1 VAGRYGPSEAAEAG
15 VIRGGVK
22 TAGWARARLAQE
34 VSYGRRAERRR
45 MLVRQ
50 ENRMGR
56 SNNVNRP
63 FVRSSRHAQATGE
76 GASGLRARA
85 GMTERPSVEQLERRQ
100 MLFALTISADS
111 VDPNTGLGSANAFFH
126 YYLPYLATSQT
137 FTDVPVQTSAEGFD
151 QENYGPIGSGR
162 VMAESGLE
170 FRHNINPAGDI
181 SIASATNTQDDA
193 ARWVRIDLNETGE
206 FFAMRFRADG
216 SDPASPRISVRS
228 ASFEVAADPS
238 TVGDVS
244 GLLVNRLRADLLLGD
259 QVIASFTG
267 DALRQ
272 LITVGTPQDIANGRG
287 VFRLQA
293 PASTPAFDE
302 LRFTMLT
309 PPSANELSAFII
321 DNVSF
326 DRTPDRYASL
336 MSSRAFGAAVALT
349 GPVGATV
356 NFRDLYGRPML
367 STLAGI
373 PAGSLQTNPG
383 DPDDNGVPN
392 RNDGIGSI
400 RFSGT
405 DSRTSFM
412 MIGGTLGT
420 STTRPDGFD
429 PNALIPRI
437 FWDGTYTLT
446 LTDDLLGLYGDFETA
461 GFGFA
466 AEARGATVVFTGL
479 PPGSGS
485 VIVGSPFVRD
495 NSGGATSYNPEG
507 FAEDAQGNPIF
518 LVTSGFTRSDQGLFL
533 EDGSSIGS
541 LTINGMLFGASKFNG
556 FVDRVSVGNLM
567 GSLTVAG
574 DLGSLVVAADAGIW
588 SPDPGFG
595 FQTPGR
601 TLDQNNKTSALV
613 VVGRTLGQVLIG
625 GRSQLDVTVGGDLNS
640 PTTKPQR
647 DSTVYYEI
655 EAYSGVGPTAA
666 RGLALSAAVSNV
678 TLNAQDS
685 QAITRSGGQP
695 VVFGDNYFRNDSI
708 LSAEIIN
715 SQSSMVRIK
724 GELSQRDPYNGDDEA
739 DVYGFAVTGGETINF
754 QATVGGITSP
764 YIRVLDSDGVVVA
777 APESSFRTGRFV
789 PTLLNFKPDAPGIY
803 YLVVMDPNGADAE
816 ETGAGGVAYSI
827 AVTGLAT
834 ATLGAYR
841 TGAGQGLTDLASGEG
856 SSVTVLSGNIGSIRL
871 GTAFLASDGTDTS
884 PIVVTNTTQNVDDA
898 MSWQGGSISTPGSIF
913 NITTGSDIGQPV
925 TSTQGNPTI
934 TVSIGGDLGTLVTG
948 LSPLL
953 AGPGSGR
960 SGDVNL
966 LNLDVGGRIGMLDI
980 RGGVG
985 VDQDFDPRVPLEAN
999 TFNVRTGLSG
1009 REGSVGAIRVA
1020 FHVASDAMNLTTP
1033 AGSTIGALLVSQ
1045 HPAAYIDA
1053 SGFSGIFQGLR
1064 GIRLNTGSGSDVR
1077 FADVPRIDLLNS
1089 LAITTPIIGGQTVE
1103 IIDDGGAAVSISING
1118 PVGQVLGQVI
1128 SIPVDG
1134 SQGVAIAAINANLAG
1149 GLTLTVSGRD
1159 ALGAGVISIGR
1170 ISAAGDG
1177 ASSINISGSVE
1188 VDVWRIDE
1196 RNLFGGEAGQAG
1208 GFASIVNT
1216 TPSGDIVAIDVL
1228 AVAVVSVDGD
1238 LGRTQVPAFGPR
1250 LLGPRLGI
1258 ANGLQADVGG
1268 AIGTAPGLYDTNL
1281 AANKLLRAIRDSDQR
1296 ADQASRDDIGS
1307 PVDLDLNGL
1316 IVRSGNVQQVRA
1328 RGAVGDVI
1336 LQGAAG
1342 VVQVV
1347 TANYDLQS
1355 LAGRFEGIVGTIYA
1369 DTLVRVEVG
1378 DGIARPSSSPL
1389 ASSGI
1394 FAANNILDV
1403 TSLKT
1408 DGRVLIE
1415 GPISASNR
1423 AADVSPLFVDGIN
1436 SVIFTNADIR
1446 DAYIGVRD
1454 LDGYWQSFLYGDD
1467 NRSRGDLGE
1476 VRLLSGNVYAS
1487 TIVAADVRTFTLAA
1501 GFFDASN
1508 LGATGELGVVT
1519 ATGYRNSTLTG
1530 SLDELRPNIITG
1542 ARDAQRIT
1550 ATGEMND
1557 LRIDIIGRVRQSID
1571 AANISRS
1578 VVDVDGE
1585 LASLF
1590 AAGGIRGTS
1599 VTAGQLS
1606 AVSARDYYASVFV
1619 ASGAINTF
1627 TATNT
1632 IANTRIEVTGPGGSI
1647 GAVTSANGIVGEIIA
1662 SGPIGSVTA
1671 TAGDID
1677 GLIATSTGR
1686 GNVGTVTAGRDLLV
1700 RTDVSGNIAGLVA
1713 GRNIGVQGRPASIL
1727 VRGDL
1732 GSLSAPAG
1740 SLYSD
1745 LRVGGA
1751 ITTGVSLGGAVA
1763 KPADNRASSG
1773 SIVAFGSV
1781 KSVAV
1786 AGDFG
1791 GDIISHSGGIASVA
1805 ITNGSFLPGRTIAA
1819 YDGSIA
1825 SLIINNGNL
1834 YGNVHADVDITLL
1847 SVVAGADGVFGDVG
1861 VNPAFSSAAGYDDRR
1876 NRVPPGIVPLAAAQG
1891 PSISAGRAIVKFDV
1905 TGGDVFETSVRAGRA
1920 ITAIT
1925 IAGSVG
1931 NDALT
1936 SGFGSSFAA
1945 GDVITS
1951 ITIRGDVSRT
1961 RFVAGLVDL
1970 GADNALGG
1978 TLLNADTIKSGSIAL
1993 VAVTGRVSDST
2004 FSAGMNA
2011 GVDGVYNTADDTTA
2025 IGISAVNTL
2034 TFGSVGG
2041 GVSVFGDTLSAAVAS
2056 DNRFGRGGTDAP
2068 HSNALIQSAATV
2080 PPGGVSFN
2088 AGSRTFAV
2096 AGGTVTITLA
2106 GPGTANFNAAATTL
2120 RLVNTTTASSVTIVA
2135 SSGSLA
2141 DFDVVGNDDAAL
2153 GTLSIAPTLT
2163 GDSDIAIDGGVTTLT
2178 LGRLEG
2184 TGHVYVGGDV
2194 ATLTLAALLGGF
2206 LELRSVATLTVN
2218 GQFGATNPLTLG
2230 EASISALSLGAVG
2243 ITGASRGLISVDREI
2258 ASVAAGSFERAL
2270 LRAGLSIGPVTAA
2283 SIRTTILSAGDAIG
2297 TLAVAGE
2304 VFDSAFLAGLDLGA
2318 DGTYGGTGLR
2328 ADRLST
2334 GTVAAVSVGGSFL
2347 ESDIIAGFARGA
2359 DGFFGTS
2366 DDSVAPGRSSIST
2379 VVIGGSGVGSSRATE
2394 SYRIA
2399 SSGSVGT
2406 IRVGGLPFQ
2415 GSRGNFAVETPLLA
2429 PDSGRVAD
2437 IRTSVES
2444 RVFTAN
2450 IIFNQPIDFASLRP
2464 SLSVS
2469 EVRGSGDIEIRL
2481 IDGLDYF
2488 VSYDQAVNTA
2498 RVVFSRSITDRN
2510 LPAVPDKPGPGV
2522 YRFLIDEALFR
2533 TKLSGQS
2540 LDGNGDSLNR
2550 PGDDFSQDVII
2561 GDAGDKVAPVV
2572 TTVPAVVNGSPA
2584 SYRIDF
2590 YGATN
2595 LDFVLDSNTAS
2606 DNLPDV
2612 NRPYIL
2618 RGFIGDHA
2626 DHDTSLFRFA
2636 GDVDVYA
2643 VTLQAGQILRLGKME
2658 GTGSLASRA
2667 LYDSLLAVQATFGNA
2682 SDSTNPLPPPPGL
2695 DTDTTFPDV
2704 YLIQRTGT
2712 YYIAIGTV
2720 ADLSGTGV
2728 SNPDQSPLRV
2738 GDYSFSVEVFDDGD
2752 SGFTSP
2758 TDSGDG
2764 TRVVNAPPAEDFA
2777 GLDGVLGTADDLASI
2792 VTGGFVFTRD
2802 AATNSVG
2809 GTNAAGI
2816 VSAREASGRLV
2827 STISAAIGPRG
2838 RAGIPSASYASD
2850 VDVFHL
2856 NNRLPIAPG
2865 TKLKITVKLSQFGS
2879 DLGSASPDTFT
2890 DNRGSVQFG
2899 FFDTSL
2905 SSVVDDATLVFSP
2918 SDFLP
2923 YGGVPNTTIADDGVT
2938 RYGYDANGDF
2948 FIDFVVPPGPGGTAG
2963 TFAAY
2968 LQGVYNTDYQLEV
2981 VTQGSGAVT
2990 PKSQNVYIETRGG
3003 SLDWLQVGGV
3013 STELAGL
3020 DLSTLGFT
3028 GVATNGQGVDDY
3040 FVQRLLAGLNS
3051 LFQGA
3056 GYGVTFSTNSADFEF
3071 QPFSTVY
3078 LSRSSD
3084 PITPLFSAFSG
3095 AFNFDLISQNFNSV
3109 QPYGF
3114 SRHVDPFNVDL
3125 EDDAVVFV
3133 PAFAIQAI
3141 TPGQSGLDQL
3151 TQAVTGAVARRVGE
3165 LMGLRVTDVIATTA
3179 TSFDPMAA
3187 NAPENLPGAG
3197 RAYSLSNTRR
3207 RLSTNFDGIT
3217 NTNFFLGNQNAVS
3230 LLDQVLARR

>member
-1 VAGRYGPSEAAEAG
+1 
-15 VIRGGVK
+15 
-22 TAGWARARLAQE
+22 
-34 VSYGRRAERRR
+34 
-45 MLVRQ
+45 
-50 ENRMGR
+50 MGR

-63 FVRSSRHAQATGE
+63 FVRTSRHAQAMGE

-111 VDPNTGLGSANAFFH
+111 VDPNTGLGTARAFFH
-126 YYLPYLATSQT
+126 YYLPYLSTSLQ
-137 FTDVPVQTSAEGFD
+137 FPDVPVQTEVEGFD

-181 SIASATNTQDDA
+181 SIASLTNSQDDN
-193 ARWVRIDLNETGE
+193 ARWARINLNETGE
-206 FFAMRFRADG
+206 FFSMRFRADG
-216 SDPASPRISVRS
+216 SDPASPRIAVQA
-228 ASFEVAADPS
+228 ASFVVAADPS
-238 TVGDVS
+238 TGGDVS
-244 GLLVNRLRADLLLGD
+244 GLLVNQLRVDLLLSD

-267 DALRQ
+267 NALRQ
-272 LITVGTPQDIANGRG
+272 LLTGTPADVANGRG
-287 VFRLQA
+287 VFRVEA

-309 PPSANELSAFII
+309 SPAASELTPFII

-326 DRTPDRYASL
+326 DRTADKYVGL
-336 MSSRAFGAAVALT
+336 VTGRAFGAAAALV

-356 NFRDLYGRPML
+356 SFQDLYGRPML
-367 STLAGI
+367 GTLAGL
-373 PAGSLQTNPG
+373 PPTGSQTNPG
-383 DPDDNGVPN
+383 DPDDDGIPN

-412 MIGGTLGT
+412 LTGGKLGT

-429 PNALIPRI
+429 PGVLIPPVW
-437 FWDGTYTLT
+437 WDGFYTLE
-446 LTDDLLGLYGDFETA
+446 LPDDLAGLYDDMEDA
-461 GFGFA
+461 GFAFA
-466 AEARGATVVFTGL
+466 SEARRQTVVFTGM

-485 VIVGSPFVRD
+485 VIVGAPFVRD
-495 NSGGATSYNPEG
+495 NSSGFGYSPEG
-507 FAEDAQGNPIF
+507 FPEELLDRPTDNFVI
-518 LVTSGFTRSDQGLFL
+518 VTSGFTRADQGLFL

-541 LTINGMLFGASKFNG
+541 VTVNGMLFGASRFNG
-556 FVDRVSVGNLM
+556 FVDRLSVGNLM

-574 DLGSLVVAADAGIW
+574 DVGSLVIAADAGIW
-588 SPDPGFG
+588 SPDPGFA
-595 FQTPGR
+595 FENPRAQA
-601 TLDQNNKTSALV
+601 LLEQDNKTSALV
-613 VVGRTLGQVLIG
+613 VVGRTLGQAHIG
-625 GRSQLDVTVGGDLNS
+625 GRNQLDVTVGGDLNS

-647 DSTVYYEI
+647 DSTLYYEL
-655 EAYSGVGPTAA
+655 EAYSGSGGPAVA
-666 RGLALSAAVSNV
+666 ALSAALSNV
-678 TLNAQDS
+678 ALNPQVARD
-685 QAITRSGGQP
+685 ILRTGGQA
-695 VVFGDNYFRNDSI
+695 VVFGDNFFRNDSI

-724 GELSQRDPYNGDDEA
+724 GELSQRDAYNGDDEA

-754 QATVGGITSP
+754 QATSVALVSP
-764 YIRVLDSDGVVVA
+764 YIRILDSDGVVVA
-777 APESSFRTGRFV
+777 APESPIRTGRFV
-789 PTLLNFKPDAPGIY
+789 PTVLNFKPDAPGIY
-803 YLVVMDPNGADAE
+803 YLVVMDPNGSDAE
-816 ETGAGGVAYSI
+816 ETAATAAPYSI

-834 ATLGAYR
+834 TTLGGYR
-841 TGAGQGLTDLASGEG
+841 TGAGQLGSGEG

-884 PIVVTNTTQNVDDA
+884 PTAITNTTQNADDV
-898 MSWQGGSISTPGSIF
+898 MSWQGGSISTPGSIL
-913 NITTGSDIGQPV
+913 NITAGSDIGLLDTPAIIV
-925 TSTQGNPTI
+925 L
-934 TVSIGGDLGTLVTG
+934 IGGDLGTLVTG

-953 AGPGSGR
+953 AGAGSGR
-960 SGDVNL
+960 SGDVNR

-985 VDQDFDPRVPLEAN
+985 IDSDPSPLAIGSN
-999 TFNVRTGLSG
+999 DTFNVRTGLGG
-1009 REGSVGAIRVA
+1009 RGGSVGAIRVA
-1020 FHVASDAMNLTTP
+1020 FHVAGDAMNLTTP
-1033 AGSTIGALLVSQ
+1033 AGSTIGTLLVSQ
-1045 HPAAYIDA
+1045 HPDAYTNA
-1053 SGFSGIFQGLR
+1053 TAVSGIFQGAR

-1089 LAITTPIIGGQTVE
+1089 VSITTPIIGGQTVE
-1103 IIDDGGAAVSISING
+1103 LIDDGGAAVSISING
-1118 PVGQVLGQVI
+1118 PLGQLLGQVI

-1149 GLTLTVSGRD
+1149 GRTLTISGRD
-1159 ALGAGVISIGR
+1159 ALGAGVITIGR
-1170 ISAAGDG
+1170 ISAVGDG
-1177 ASSINISGSVE
+1177 TSAINISGSVE

-1196 RNLFGGEAGQAG
+1196 RNLFGGESSDAG
-1208 GFASIVNT
+1208 GFSSIVNS
-1216 TPSGDIVAIDVL
+1216 TPGGDIVAIDVL
-1228 AVAVVSVDGD
+1228 AVNVVSVDGD

-1250 LLGPRLGI
+1250 LIGPRLGI
-1258 ANGLQADVGG
+1258 ANGLQAQVGG
-1268 AIGTAPGLYDTNL
+1268 AIGTAAGLYDDDL

-1296 ADQASRDDIGS
+1296 AGQASRDDIGS

-1328 RGAVGDVI
+1328 KGAVGDVI
-1336 LQGAAG
+1336 LQGATGAI
-1342 VVQVV
+1342 QVV
-1347 TANYDLQS
+1347 TADYDRQPLP
-1355 LAGRFEGIVGTIYA
+1355 GRFEGIVGTIYA
-1369 DTLVRVEVG
+1369 DTIVRVEVG
-1378 DGIARPSSSPL
+1378 DGIAKSGNAPL

-1403 TSLKT
+1403 TSLKL

-1423 AADVSPLFVDGIN
+1423 AVDVSALFVDGIN
-1436 SVIFTNADIR
+1436 SVLFTRADVL
-1446 DAYIGVRD
+1446 DTYIGVRD
-1454 LDGYWQSFLYGDD
+1454 LDGYWQGFIYRDD

-1476 VRLLSGNVYAS
+1476 LRLLSGNVYAS
-1487 TIVAADVRTFTLAA
+1487 RIAANDVRTVTLSA
-1501 GFFDASN
+1501 GFFDASD
-1508 LGATGELGVVT
+1508 LAATGELGVIAV
-1519 ATGYRNSTLTG
+1519 TGYRNSTLTG
-1530 SLDELRPNIITG
+1530 TVDELRPNIITG

-1571 AANISRS
+1571 ASNINRS
-1578 VVDVDGE
+1578 VVDVDGQ

-1590 AAGGIRGTS
+1590 VAGGVRGTS

-1606 AVSARDYYASVFV
+1606 AVSARDFYASVFV
-1619 ASGAINTF
+1619 ASGDITTF

-1632 IANTRIEVTGPGGSI
+1632 IVNTRIEVTGPGGSI
-1647 GAVTSANGIVGEIIA
+1647 GAVTSANGIVGEIVA

-1677 GLIATSTGR
+1677 GLIATTTGR

-1700 RTDVSGNIAGLVA
+1700 RTDISGNIAGLVA
-1713 GRNIGVQGRPASIL
+1713 GRNIGVQGRPASVL

-1740 SLYSD
+1740 SLYSE

-1763 KPADNRASSG
+1763 KPADNRLSTG
-1773 SIVAFGSV
+1773 SIVAFGSI

-1791 GDIISHSGGIASVA
+1791 GDVISHSGGIASVA

-1825 SLIINNGNL
+1825 SLVITNGNL
-1834 YGNVHADVDITLL
+1834 YGNVHADLDITLL
-1847 SVVAGADGVFGDVG
+1847 SVVGGADGVFGDVG
-1861 VNPAFSSAAGYDDRR
+1861 VNPAFSSAVRYDDRR
-1876 NRVPPGIVPLAAAQG
+1876 NQLPPGVVPLAAAQG
-1891 PSISAGRAIVKFDV
+1891 PSISAGRSIVKFDV

-1920 ITAIT
+1920 ITAIAIT
-1925 IAGSVG
+1925 GSIG

-1936 SGFGSSFAA
+1936 SAFGSSFAA

-1951 ITIRGDVSRT
+1951 ITVRGNVSRT

-2056 DNRFGRGGTDAP
+2056 DNRFARGGTNAA
-2068 HSNALIQSAATV
+2068 HSNDLIQSAATV

-2096 AGGTVTITLA
+2096 VGGTVTITLV

-2120 RLVNTTTASSVTIVA
+2120 RLVNTTVASSVTIVA

-2141 DFDVVGNDDAAL
+2141 NFDVVGNDDAAL
-2153 GTLSIAPTLT
+2153 NALSIAATLT

-2194 ATLTLAALLGGF
+2194 TTFTVAALLGGF
-2206 LELRSVATLTVN
+2206 LELRSVAALAIN

-2230 EASISALSLGAVG
+2230 EASISALSLGTLG

-2258 ASVAAGSFERAL
+2258 ASVAVGSFERTL
-2270 LRAGLSIGPVTAA
+2270 LRAGSSIGPVTAA
-2283 SIRTTILSAGDAIG
+2283 SVRTTILSAGDAIG
-2297 TLAVAGE
+2297 TVAVPGE
-2304 VFDSAFLAGLDLGA
+2304 VFDSAFLAGLDLGT
-2318 DGTYGGTGLR
+2318 DGSYGGTGLR

-2334 GTVAAVSVGGSFL
+2334 GTVGAVSIGGSFL
-2347 ESDIIAGFARGA
+2347 ESDIVAGFARGA
-2359 DGFFGTS
+2359 DGFFGTA
-2366 DDSVAPGRSSIST
+2366 DDSVAPGRSSIAT
-2379 VVIGGSGVGSSRATE
+2379 VTIGGSGVGSSRATE

-2406 IRVGGLPFQ
+2406 IRVGGLPFPASQ
-2415 GSRGNFAVETPLLA
+2415 GNFAVETPLLV

-2437 IRTSVES
+2437 IRTSVDN
-2444 RVFTAN
+2444 RIFTAS
-2450 IIFNQPIDFASLRP
+2450 IIFNQPIDFVSLR
-2464 SLSVS
+2464 SALSVS

-2481 IDGLDYF
+2481 IDGLDYT
-2488 VSYDQAVNTA
+2488 VSYDSAVNTA
-2498 RVVFSRSITDRN
+2498 RVAFSRSITDRN
-2510 LPAVPDKPGPGV
+2510 LPVVADKPGPGV
-2522 YRFLIDEALFR
+2522 YRFVVDETIFR

-2540 LDGNGDSLNR
+2540 LDGNGDSINR

-2561 GDAGDKVAPVV
+2561 GDAGDKIAPVIAS
-2572 TTVPAVVNGSPA
+2572 VPAVVNGSPA
-2584 SYRIDF
+2584 SYRVDF

-2595 LDFVLDSNTAS
+2595 LDFVLDSNVGS

-2618 RGFIGDHA
+2618 RGFIGDHP

-2658 GTGSLASRA
+2658 GPGGLAPRA
-2667 LYDSLLAVQATFGNA
+2667 LYDSLFAAQFEFGGG
-2682 SDSTNPLPPPPGL
+2682 SGSTTPLPPPPSL
-2695 DTDTTFPDV
+2695 LTDTTFASAFLV
-2704 YLIQRTGT
+2704 QRTGT
-2712 YYIAIGTV
+2712 YYIVVGEAT
-2720 ADLSGTGV
+2720 DLNGPV
-2728 SNPDQSPLRV
+2728 VINPDQRPLSV

-2752 SGFTSP
+2752 SGFTSS

-2764 TRVVNAPPAEDFA
+2764 TMVVNAPPAQDFA

-2792 VTGGFVFTRD
+2792 FTGGYVFTRD
-2802 AATNSVG
+2802 PATNSVS
-2809 GTNAAGI
+2809 GTDASGI
-2816 VSAREASGRLV
+2816 VSTREASGRLV

-2838 RAGIPSASYASD
+2838 RSGIPSTAFASD

-2905 SSVVDDATLVFSP
+2905 STVVDDATLVFSP

-2948 FIDFVVPPGPGGTAG
+2948 FIDFVVPPGQGGNAG

-2968 LQGVYNTDYQLEV
+2968 IQGVYNTDYQLEV
-2981 VTQGSGAVT
+2981 VTDGSGAVT

-3003 SLDWLQVGGV
+3003 SVDWLQVGGV
-3013 STELAGL
+3013 TSELAGL
-3020 DLSTLGFT
+3020 DLSTLGFNGT
-3028 GVATNGQGVDDY
+3028 ATNGQGVNDY
-3040 FVQRLLAGLNS
+3040 FLARVLAGLNS

-3056 GYGVTFSTNSADFEF
+3056 GYDVTFSLNPADFEF

-3078 LSRSSD
+3078 LSRSAD
-3084 PITPLFSAFSG
+3084 PITPLFTTFSG
-3095 AFNFDLISQNFNSV
+3095 AFNFDLISQAFNSV

-3133 PAFAIQAI
+3133 PSFAIQSI
-3141 TPGQSGLDQL
+3141 TPGQAGLDQL

-3165 LMGLRVTDVIATTA
+3165 LMGLRVTDNIAATA

-3187 NAPENLPGAG
+3187 NAPENVPGAG

-3207 RLSTNFDGIT
+3207 RLSTDFDGIT